1 MCTCT
6 APHMESHNLAQG
18 KFRETVVFQIFNKK
32 KNQNNLKKVLAL
44 LSTHNKIL
52 TLRSCLAVTMYHSP

>member
-6 APHMESHNLAQG
+6 ALHMESHNLARG
-18 KFRETVVFQIFNKK
+18 KSRETVVFQIFNK